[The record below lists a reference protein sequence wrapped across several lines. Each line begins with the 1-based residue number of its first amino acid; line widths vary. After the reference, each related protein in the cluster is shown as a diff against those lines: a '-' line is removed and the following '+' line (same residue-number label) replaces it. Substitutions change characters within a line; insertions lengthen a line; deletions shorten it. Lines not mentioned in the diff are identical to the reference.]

1 MAKLIPIKCP
11 SCNSDL
17 EVNENDKY
25 VTCEYC
31 NTKIL
36 IDDEVKR
43 IEVSIVGDH
52 KKKID
57 MIKNHIKV
65 GKNIEAYELIKELLK
80 DNPYDIDA
88 LKLYIDFNE
97 KKIDEYFDDDMKRI
111 DGSDF
116 DISTKNSLALKCE
129 NRINDVLEKL
139 ETIEK
144 LNNNNK
150 SYISKKRNI
159 MNKHLTKVNSDIK
172 EFSSLLEEQR
182 KENESKNVTRSIIVL
197 LLFFAG
203 IFVIILLIMLVFKVE
218 LEDAVWILFFAICI
232 IVSILMA
239 ITEGK

>member
-116 DISTKNSLALKCE
+116 DISTKNSLALKCK
-129 NRINDVLEKL
+129 NKINDVLERL

-150 SYISKKRNI
+150 SYISKKET
-159 MNKHLTKVNSDIK
+159 L
-172 EFSSLLEEQR
+172 
-182 KENESKNVTRSIIVL
+182 
-197 LLFFAG
+197 
-203 IFVIILLIMLVFKVE
+203 
-218 LEDAVWILFFAICI
+218 
-232 IVSILMA
+232 
-239 ITEGK
+239 

>member
-116 DISTKNSLALKCE
+116 DISTKNSLAFKCK
-129 NRINDVLEKL
+129 NKINDVLERL

-182 KENESKNVTRSIIVL
+182 KENESKNATRSIIVT

-203 IFVIILLIMLVFKVE
+203 IFVIILLIMLVFKVG
-218 LEDAVWILFFAICI
+218 LEDAVYILFFAVCI
-232 IVSILMA
+232 IGSILMA